1 MLNPY
6 IKARNLS
13 NALKKRAFL
22 RALCHLAGLACAII
36 SVLICRH
43 FTRVKKN
50 KIVFTTFS
58 GAYDCNPKY
67 ICEEILRRG
76 LPYEI
81 VWVTGGES
89 ANVESDASEFPHGV
103 TLTKVY
109 SYEFYKHLYS
119 AHIIIDNNATIV
131 SACYLPKR
139 SQRAINTWH
148 GSLGIKRFPKKEGFV
163 GLLEKT
169 ASFQMGKTF
178 DIAISNSA
186 FEDGYYRETY
196 FKKTTIKR
204 LGHARNDLFF
214 NNSPKFKEKIQS
226 KVHSALA
233 IPFGKKICLYG
244 PTFRDNGSLLPYD
257 LPYDKLLH
265 ALSKR
270 FGGEWVI
277 LTRFHPRTKKMIEG
291 LSFPEGVVSA
301 SAYPDIAELMY
312 CADAGITDY
321 SSWICEYIH
330 TRRPGFLF
338 ATDIASYD
346 SERGFYDP
354 LDKMPFPLAK
364 NSDELI
370 GMILAFDE
378 QEFLTD
384 IDSFLKKKEC
394 IDDGHASERIVDLIA
409 GLI

>member
-13 NALKKRAFL
+13 NALKKHAFL
-22 RALCHLAGLACAII
+22 RALYHLAGLACAII
-36 SVLICRH
+36 SVLICRY

-50 KIVFTTFS
+50 KIVFATFS

-89 ANVESDASEFPHGV
+89 ANVERDASEFPHGV

-109 SYEFYKHLYS
+109 SHEFYKHLYS

-148 GSLGIKRFPKKEGFV
+148 GSLGIKRFPKKEGV
-163 GLLEKT
+163 AGLMEKT

-196 FKKTTIKR
+196 FKRTVIKR

-214 NNSPKFKEKIQS
+214 NNSPEFKEKIQS

-257 LPYDKLLH
+257 LPYEKLLQ

-330 TRRPGFLF
+330 TRRSGFLF

-370 GMILAFDE
+370 GRILAFNE
-378 QEFLTD
+378 KEFLTD